1 VPQQAPT
8 PDPQDPGAGAGR
20 VLAHP
25 TRDEIRLES
34 VLHALAD
41 PTRLHI
47 AHTLARLGKEVPCSV
62 IELTVSKS
70 TTTHHYRVL
79 REAGVISQVYQGT
92 AKLNGLRRA
101 DLDARFPGLLA
112 SVLTAAEREAT
123 EPEATVG

>member
-1 VPQQAPT
+1 MPQQAPI
-8 PDPQDPGAGAGR
+8 PDPHAPEAGVGR

-62 IELTVSKS
+62 IDLAVSKS

-79 REAGVISQVYQGT
+79 REAGVISQVYRGT

-101 DLDARFPGLLA
+101 DLDARFPGLLD
-112 SVLTAAEREAT
+112 SVLAAAGRQAT
-123 EPEATVG
+123 KN

>member
-1 VPQQAPT
+1 MPQQAPT
-8 PDPQDPGAGAGR
+8 PDPYAPEANAGR
-20 VLAHP
+20 VLTHP

-47 AHTLARLGKEVPCSV
+47 AHTLARLGTEVPCSV
-62 IELTVSKS
+62 IDLAVSKS

-79 REAGVISQVYQGT
+79 REAGVISQVYRGT

-101 DLDARFPGLLA
+101 DLDARFPGLLD
-112 SVLTAAEREAT
+112 SVLTAAGRQAT
-123 EPEATVG
+123 EG